1 MSYFPSVTS
10 TSHVCTECKRPLTIP
25 SGRKVMR
32 MTCSA
37 KCRKARERRMKA
49 QHSAW
54 IMALHELQQIRDAL
68 KRGEDRKH
76 HRDCLIRL
84 KDEINDLLLLAND
97 PDRMAL
103 TDMLNDMKARRS

>member
-1 MSYFPSVTS
+1 MQQFYPSVTP
-10 TSHVCTECKRPLTIP
+10 TSHTCSECKQPMES
-25 SGRKVMR
+25 SGV
-32 MTCSA
+32 TCGK
-37 KCRKARERRMKA
+37 KCRKRRERRRKK

-54 IMALHELQQIRDAL
+54 IMALHELGEIRDAL

-103 TDMLNDMKARRS
+103 TDMLNDMKQRRA